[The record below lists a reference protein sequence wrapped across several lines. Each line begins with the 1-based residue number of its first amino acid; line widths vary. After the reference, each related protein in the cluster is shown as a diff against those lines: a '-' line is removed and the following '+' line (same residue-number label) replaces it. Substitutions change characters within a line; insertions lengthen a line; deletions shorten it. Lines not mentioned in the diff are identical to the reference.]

1 MSVEAELY
9 LRQEVFSSS
18 PARLR
23 WMLIQRAVNLA
34 SSIAA
39 AFEPAAVSG
48 FPAAGASESQRSTEE
63 QLLGLREILNELLA
77 GVTSRENDLGRSVA
91 DLYVYLIALLTEA
104 EAQRDAW
111 GMQQLAEILKIE
123 EETWQLYCRQEGA
136 GGQLAGSRPT
146 AAMGQP
152 TSLSLEA

>member
-1 MSVEAELY
+1 MY
-9 LRQEVFSSS
+9 LQQEVFSSS

-34 SSIAA
+34 GNIAA
-39 AFEPAAVSG
+39 AFEAHTSPSLSSG
-48 FPAAGASESQRSTEE
+48 TPSGSHRTVEE
-63 QLLGLREILNELLA
+63 QLLGLRDILNELLA
-77 GVTSRENDLGRSVA
+77 GVTAKDGGLGKSVA

-111 GMQQLAEILKIE
+111 GMQQLAEILRIE
-123 EETWQLYCRQEGA
+123 EETWQLFCRQEVA
-136 GGQLAGSRPT
+136 VSQMTGST
-146 AAMGQP
+146 ASANEQP